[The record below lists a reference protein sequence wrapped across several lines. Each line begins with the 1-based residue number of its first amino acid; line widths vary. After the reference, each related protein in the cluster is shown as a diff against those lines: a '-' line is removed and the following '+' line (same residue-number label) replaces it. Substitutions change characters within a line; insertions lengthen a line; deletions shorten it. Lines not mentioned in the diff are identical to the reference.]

1 MLASAAA
8 LVGPSAHAL
17 DQLHT
22 FNFSQIGFS
31 EGATVTGRFTGVD
44 LDGNGILVHF
54 PGQVVPQPIDLLE
67 LTDFSMQFSGNS
79 LAPAFELT
87 LDDLFGFVY
96 QLGTSGIGD
105 DPANDPNFGDIMEG
119 IGAIGANYFYTSGQG
134 PNGIIGG
141 YVGGE
146 ITLDDLL
153 NVDELALDSSPNLVL
168 VAAVP
173 EPATCAM
180 LVGAALA
187 MLGCRRAHAAV
198 AGMKA
203 ASRFAASRG

>member
-1 MLASAAA
+1 MLASTVL

-17 DQLHT
+17 DQPQT
-22 FNFSQIGFS
+22 FTFSQNGYS

-54 PGQVVPQPIDLLE
+54 PGQVLPQPIEILE
-67 LTDFSMQFSGNS
+67 LTEFSMHFSGNS
-79 LAPAFELT
+79 LAPAFDLA

-105 DPANDPNFGDIMEG
+105 DPANDPNIGDLMEG
-119 IGAIGANYFYTSGQG
+119 IGVIGANYFYTSGQG

-141 YVGGE
+141 HVGGE

-173 EPATCAM
+173 EPATLGM
-180 LVGAALA
+180 LVGAALT
-187 MLGCRRAHAAV
+187 LLSCGRAHAAYRKL
-198 AGMKA
+198 G
-203 ASRFAASRG
+203 

>member
-1 MLASAAA
+1 MSWTSLRHAAA
-8 LVGPSAHAL
+8 LAL
-17 DQLHT
+17 IALSCHPAYATLNQPQSFT
-22 FNFSQIGFS
+22 FSQGGYS
-31 EGATVTGRFTGVD
+31 EGATVSGAFTGAD

-54 PGQVVPQPIDLLE
+54 PGQSAPPVNIQE
-67 LTDFSMQFSGNS
+67 LTAFSMHFSGNS
-79 LAPAFELT
+79 LAPAFDLT
-87 LDDLFGFVY
+87 LDDLFGFAY

-146 ITLDDLL
+146 ITFEDLL
-153 NVDELALDSSPNLVL
+153 NVDELALDSSPNLAL

-173 EPATCAM
+173 EPTT
-180 LVGAALA
+180 LVMIAGAA
-187 MLGCRRAHAAV
+187 MSMFGRRRACAAYR
-198 AGMKA
+198 MQD
-203 ASRFAASRG
+203 